1 MTKVGQAHGINA
13 KEMINR
19 SIAFYQKMFAH
30 TCKMDWETVRTISK
44 DWQGEI
50 ESRWPRY
57 YEEMKD
63 GADTALVDILIL
75 NIRTE
80 IAFGMFNDGCTS
92 LYWKTKGN
100 TFLAQNWDWM
110 EEQKQNLIILD
121 IASDKIP
128 RIKMVTEAGIIGKIG
143 LNELGV
149 GVCLNAI
156 KVPGCDTTRMPVHLA
171 LRLVLESSSADHA
184 VQQLE
189 KVGLA
194 ASAHLLIGDKEKAVG
209 LESTAKT
216 ILLITEDECGQIFH
230 ANHLLLQHEGSVDAG
245 WLADSPCRQRRIQEL
260 ATRYHTSNDREPG
273 MRDVTCLLDDH
284 DGFPYS
290 ICRYEEGPLGMDAT
304 LFSIVMDLR
313 GTKATVYLGRPC
325 KPEETLLLNF

>member
-1 MTKVGQAHGINA
+1 MPKIGQAHGINA
-13 KEMINR
+13 REMINR

-30 TCKMDWETVRTISK
+30 TCKMDWETVRTIAK
-44 DWQGEI
+44 DWQGISDSAE
-50 ESRWPRY
+50 
-57 YEEMKD
+57 
-63 GADTALVDILIL
+63 TALINILIL

-80 IAFGMFNDGCTS
+80 IAFGMFNDGCTN

-110 EEQKQNLIILD
+110 EDQKQNLIILD
-121 IASDKIP
+121 IVNDKIP

-156 KVPGCDTTRMPVHLA
+156 KVPGCDTTRIPVHLA
-171 LRLVLESSSADHA
+171 LRLVLESSSANHA

-194 ASAHLLIGDKEKAVG
+194 ASAHLLIGDKEKALG
-209 LESTAKT
+209 LKSSAKT
-216 ILLITEDECGQIFH
+216 MMFITEDERGQILH

-260 ATRYHTSNDREPG
+260 ATMYGVSTDREPCMMLFVCWMIMMDFRIRFVG
-273 MRDVTCLLDDH
+273 MRRAPWDWMRRSLV
-284 DGFPYS
+284 
-290 ICRYEEGPLGMDAT
+290 
-304 LFSIVMDLR
+304 
-313 GTKATVYLGRPC
+313 
-325 KPEETLLLNF
+325 